1 MRPGERKAARL
12 RMTLMFLLV
21 LLSPLRPEWLR
32 AAEESGRYIDEELQ
46 MGLADEFFK
55 EGDYYRAV
63 TEYKRFLFF
72 FPQSSRVEEVLSRIA
87 KSYFNGK
94 KWDETV
100 SLCDEWLKKFPASPR
115 ANEAYLLKGLALS
128 EKKELSPARFLF
140 RRAQE
145 SSPGTAL
152 AEEAQFQIAR
162 TYVKEEEWREA
173 AEEFRKID
181 RTAKLY
187 PKGEYWAKGLDR
199 MDRVPHKSPTAAG
212 VLAAVLPGAGHVYT
226 ERYRDAA
233 IAFLLNGAFIWAMIE
248 SFQHNNNVVGGI
260 LTFFELGWY
269 SGNIYSAVA
278 SAHKYNKKE
287 REQYLDELE
296 KGSDLA
302 VGISFRGETPV
313 LYLRY
318 VF

>member
-1 MRPGERKAARL
+1 MRPGERKSARL
-12 RMTLMFLLV
+12 RMITMFLPLI
-21 LLSPLRPEWLR
+21 LFLLRPGILPG
-32 AAEESGRYIDEELQ
+32 AEESGRYIDEELQ

-72 FPQSSRVEEVLSRIA
+72 FPQSGRVEEALSRIV

-94 KWDETV
+94 KWDEAVAT
-100 SLCDEWLKKFPASPR
+100 CDEWLKKFPVSSR

-128 EKKELSPARFLF
+128 EKKELSQARFSF
-140 RRAQE
+140 RKAQE
-145 SSPGTAL
+145 TSPGTAL
-152 AEEAQFQIAR
+152 ADEAQFQIAR
-162 TYVKEEEWREA
+162 TYVKEEKWREA

-181 RTAKLY
+181 KTAKLY
-187 PKGEYWAKGLDR
+187 PKGEYWGKGLDR
-199 MDRVPHKSPTAAG
+199 MDQVPHKSPAAAG
-212 VLAAVLPGAGHVYT
+212 ILAAVLPGAGHVYT

-233 IAFLLNGAFIWAMIE
+233 VAFLLNGAFIWGMIE
-248 SFQHNNNVVGGI
+248 SFQNNNNVVGGI

-313 LYLRY
+313 LFLRY

>member
-1 MRPGERKAARL
+1 MW
-12 RMTLMFLLV
+12 FLAV
-21 LLSPLRPEWLR
+21 IWFLLSPGFLL
-32 AAEESGRYIDEELQ
+32 AAGESGRYIDEEPQ

-72 FPQSSRVEEVLSRIA
+72 FPRSGRVEEALSRIA

-100 SLCDEWLKKFPASPR
+100 TACDEWLKKFPASSR
-115 ANEAYLLKGLALS
+115 ASEAYLLKGLALS
-128 EKKELSPARFLF
+128 EKKESAHARLF
-140 RRAQE
+140 FQKAQE
-145 SSPGTAL
+145 SSPGGAL
-152 AEEAQFQIAR
+152 ASEAQFQIAR
-162 TYVKEEEWREA
+162 TYVKEEKWREA

-181 RTAKLY
+181 RGAQLY
-187 PKGEYWAKGLDR
+187 PKGEYWAKGLDQ
-199 MDRVPHKSPTAAG
+199 MDQVPQKSPTAAG
-212 VLAAVLPGAGHVYT
+212 ILAAVLPGAGHVYT

-233 IAFLLNGAFIWAMIE
+233 IAFVLNAAFIWGMVE

-287 REQYLDELE
+287 REQYLNELE

-302 VGISFRGETPV
+302 VGVSFRGETPV
-313 LYLRY
+313 LFLRY

>member
-1 MRPGERKAARL
+1 MTMMVLPVLLFLLRPG
-12 RMTLMFLLV
+12 FLL
-21 LLSPLRPEWLR
+21 S
-32 AAEESGRYIDEELQ
+32 AEESGRYIDEELQ
-46 MGLADEFFK
+46 MGLADEFFR

-63 TEYKRFLFF
+63 TEYRRFLFF
-72 FPQSSRVEEVLSRIA
+72 FPRSDRVEEALSRIA

-100 SLCDEWLKKFPASPR
+100 AACDEWLKKFPFSSR
-115 ANEAYLLKGLALS
+115 AGEAYVLKGLSLS
-128 EKKELSPARFLF
+128 EKKELPQARLSF
-140 RRAQE
+140 RNAQE
-145 SSPGTAL
+145 RSPGGAL
-152 AEEAQFQIAR
+152 ANEAQFQIAR
-162 TYVKEEEWREA
+162 TYVKEEKWREA

-181 RTAKLY
+181 RGAQLY
-187 PKGEYWAKGLDR
+187 PKGEYWAKGLDQ
-199 MDRVPHKSPTAAG
+199 MDQVPQKSPTAAG
-212 VLAAVLPGAGHVYT
+212 ILAAVLPGAGHVYT

-233 IAFLLNGAFIWAMIE
+233 IAFVLNAAFIWGMVE

-287 REQYLDELE
+287 REQYLNELE

-302 VGISFRGETPV
+302 VGVSFRGETPV
-313 LYLRY
+313 LFLRY

>member
-1 MRPGERKAARL
+1 MRPGERKGARVWL
-12 RMTLMFLLV
+12 TTIFLLAPLF
-21 LLSPLRPEWLR
+21 LLRTEWLP

-63 TEYKRFLFF
+63 TEYRRFLFF
-72 FPQSSRVEEVLSRIA
+72 FSRSGRAEEALSRIA

-100 SLCDEWLKKFPASPR
+100 SACDEWLKKFPASSR
-115 ANEAYLLKGLALS
+115 ANEAYLLKGLALL
-128 EKKELSPARFLF
+128 EKKELSQARFF
-140 RRAQE
+140 FQKARE
-145 SSPGTAL
+145 SSPGSAL
-152 AEEAQFQIAR
+152 ADEAQFQIAR
-162 TYVKEEEWREA
+162 AYVKEEKWREA

-181 RTAKLY
+181 RTTQLY

-199 MDRVPHKSPTAAG
+199 MDQLPHKSPAAAG
-212 VLAAVLPGAGHVYT
+212 IMAAILPGAGHAYT

-233 IAFLLNGAFIWAMIE
+233 IAFLLNGAFIWGMIE
-248 SFQHNNNVVGGI
+248 SFRHDNNVVGGI

-313 LYLRY
+313 FFVRY
-318 VF
+318 AF

>member
-1 MRPGERKAARL
+1 MRPGEWKAARP
-12 RMTLMFLLV
+12 RMTRMFLLAI
-21 LLSPLRPEWLR
+21 LFLLRPGFLP

-46 MGLADEFFK
+46 LGLADDFFK

-72 FPQSSRVEEVLSRIA
+72 FPQSGRAEEVLSRIA

-94 KWDETV
+94 KWSETAV
-100 SLCDEWLKKFPASPR
+100 ACDEWLKKFPASSR
-115 ANEAYLLKGLALS
+115 ANEAFLLKGLALS
-128 EKKELSPARFLF
+128 ENKELSQARVFF
-140 RRAQE
+140 QKSRE
-145 SSPGTAL
+145 ISPGTAL
-152 AEEAQFQIAR
+152 ADEAQFQIAR
-162 TYVKEEEWREA
+162 TYVREEKWREA

-181 RTAKLY
+181 KTAKLY

-199 MDRVPHKSPTAAG
+199 MDQVPHKSPVAAG
-212 VLAAVLPGAGHVYT
+212 ILAAVLPGAGHVYT

-233 IAFLLNGAFIWAMIE
+233 IALVLNGAFIWGMIE

-278 SAHKYNKKE
+278 SAHKYNKE
-287 REQYLDELE
+287 EQQQYLDELE

-313 LYLRY
+313 LFLRY

>member
-1 MRPGERKAARL
+1 MRPGEGKSARL
-12 RMTLMFLLV
+12 RMITMFLPLI
-21 LLSPLRPEWLR
+21 LFLLRPGILSG
-32 AAEESGRYIDEELQ
+32 AEESGRYIDEELQ

-72 FPQSSRVEEVLSRIA
+72 FPQSGRVEEALSRIV

-94 KWDETV
+94 KWDEAVAT
-100 SLCDEWLKKFPASPR
+100 CDEWLRKFPASSR

-128 EKKELSPARFLF
+128 EKKELSQARFSF
-140 RRAQE
+140 RKAQE
-145 SSPGTAL
+145 TSPGTAL
-152 AEEAQFQIAR
+152 ADEAQFQIAR
-162 TYVKEEEWREA
+162 TYVKEEKWREA

-181 RTAKLY
+181 KTAKLY

-199 MDRVPHKSPTAAG
+199 MDQVPHKSPAAAG
-212 VLAAVLPGAGHVYT
+212 ILAAVLPGAGHVYT

-233 IAFLLNGAFIWAMIE
+233 VAFLLNGAFIWGMIE
-248 SFQHNNNVVGGI
+248 SFQNNNNVVGGI

-313 LYLRY
+313 LFLRY

>member
-1 MRPGERKAARL
+1 MRPGERKAVRVGLTAI
-12 RMTLMFLLV
+12 FLLA
-21 LLSPLRPEWLR
+21 LLFLLRPEWLP

-46 MGLADEFFK
+46 LGLADEFFK

-63 TEYKRFLFF
+63 TEYKRFFFF
-72 FPQSSRVEEVLSRIA
+72 FPRSGRAEEALSRIA

-100 SLCDEWLKKFPASPR
+100 SACDEWLKKFPASSR
-115 ANEAYLLKGLALS
+115 ANEAYLLKGLALL
-128 EKKELSPARFLF
+128 EKKELSQARFF
-140 RRAQE
+140 FQKARE
-145 SSPGTAL
+145 ISPGSAL
-152 AEEAQFQIAR
+152 ADEAQFQTAR
-162 TYVKEEEWREA
+162 AYVKEEKWREA

-181 RTAKLY
+181 RTTKLF
-187 PKGEYWAKGLDR
+187 PKGEYWAKGLER
-199 MDRVPHKSPTAAG
+199 MDQVPHKSPAAAG
-212 VLAAVLPGAGHVYT
+212 IMAAVLPGAGHAYT

-233 IAFLLNGAFIWAMIE
+233 IAFLLNGAFIWGMIE

-313 LYLRY
+313 FFVRY
-318 VF
+318 AF